1 MLSCRKEETEARAA
15 PLAGVDVGT
24 GGPISHDEPEY
35 VVEKIMGHRTDVHG
49 KSEYLV
55 KWQGYPLEE
64 DGWEPQG
71 NLQDC
76 KALDLYERKRGKSK
90 R

>member
-1 MLSCRKEETEARAA
+1 MLSCRGKEARAK
-15 PLAGVDVGT
+15 PLAKDD
-24 GGPISHDEPEY
+24 GGDDGRNSDEEPEY
-35 VVEKIMGHRTDVHG
+35 IVEKIMGHRSDVHG

-64 DGWEPQG
+64 DGWEPQD

-76 KALDLYERKRGKSK
+76 KALDVFERKRGKSK
-90 R
+90 K